1 MPCSLERARMAIKVK
16 KMKMIKKT
24 ITSILLSTMICAVPM
39 FTSCGGNEDNGKIKL
54 YMDGGGGSGNY
65 NTTRNYNTL
74 ETLAKEWNA
83 KNDTY
88 EIVINTVSLNGNRSS
103 ITSMLEAGTAP
114 DLLMQVGNVVND
126 DIGNGWYVDL
136 GPYLAK
142 PNPYEAGNTAWSD
155 IYGTSALAAAKASD
169 GKNYYVCLDTIA
181 LGMMYNMDILNAAG
195 VSEAPSTYSELMAC
209 FEKLKEAKDA
219 GTITADIYLPSGHWY
234 ENYLGTSVFA
244 NKIAALDEDDTNTV
258 SSYELIKG
266 YYDGKWSI
274 DDAQFREFLQ
284 LCSDKAEYYPDNYL
298 GYDVPFKFA
307 RGNLA
312 VTDAVGNMMVTI
324 AKNPN
329 FNLQITGYPV
339 LDEEASSY
347 GGATVI
353 RGSAGLSSA
362 YWVTNSAINKGQGA
376 VDACVDFLM
385 FLTASDN
392 NSRLVNDLGYAMP
405 LNVDKSNVTLFSGL
419 KAQYKQDKANAD
431 TLLWSACHIPGLLG
445 TSFDDVYQ
453 LAMGD
458 LYQDSDGVLTGNVQ
472 AVVDKLQAQLPNS
485 IATLMSKYGWTFGE

>member
-1 MPCSLERARMAIKVK
+1 MKKKITTILFSAILCA
-16 KMKMIKKT
+16 IPALASCNN
-24 ITSILLSTMICAVPM
+24 TSDS
-39 FTSCGGNEDNGKIKL
+39 DKIKL

-65 NTTRNYNTL
+65 NTSRNYNTL
-74 ETLAKEWNA
+74 ETLAKEWNE

-136 GPYLAK
+136 SPYLAQ

-155 IYGTSALAAAKASD
+155 IYGESSIASSKASD

-181 LGMMYNMDILNAAG
+181 LGMMYNMDILKAAG
-195 VSEAPSTYSELMAC
+195 VNEAPSTYSELMTC
-209 FEKLKEAKDA
+209 FEKLKTAKDA

-234 ENYLGTSVFA
+234 ENYLGTSIYA
-244 NKIAALDEDDTNTV
+244 NKIEEMDEDNTGTV

-266 YYDGKWSI
+266 YYENKWAI
-274 DDAQFREFLQ
+274 DDAQFKEFLQ
-284 LCSDKAEYYPDNYL
+284 LCSNKAAYYPANYL
-298 GYDVPFKFA
+298 GYDIPFKFA
-307 RGNLA
+307 KGNLA
-312 VTDAVGNMMVTI
+312 VTDAIGNMMVTI
-324 AKNPN
+324 AKNPK
-329 FNLQITGYPV
+329 FELAITGYPT
-339 LDEEASSY
+339 LDKAASSY

-385 FLTASDN
+385 FLTASEN

-405 LNVDKSNVTLFSGL
+405 LNVDKSNVALFNGL
-419 KAQYKQDKANAD
+419 KEQYKQDKGNPD
-431 TLLWSACHIPGLLG
+431 TLSWSACHIPGLLG

-472 AVVDKLQAQLPNS
+472 AVVDKLKEQLPSS
-485 IATLMSKYGWTFGE
+485 IATLKSKYGWTLGE